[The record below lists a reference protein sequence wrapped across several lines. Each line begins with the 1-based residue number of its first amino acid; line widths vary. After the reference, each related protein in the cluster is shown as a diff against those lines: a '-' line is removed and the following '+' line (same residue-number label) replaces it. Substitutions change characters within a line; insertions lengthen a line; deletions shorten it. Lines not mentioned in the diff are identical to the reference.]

1 MRKEEYVDADWYSI
15 IRFVL
20 LRLYIPLVF
29 VVIFALTLGI
39 KQGKIMD
46 EQYEYALEKANEV
59 ITPEGL
65 ADRMTEQEVRD
76 AYALF
81 QNYKNLLGY
90 INYFQDS
97 VKMKADPM
105 YAPETVMSYVITA
118 DNMSEADTQLISS
131 FISLGIRDDLEG
143 YWVDQVMFRGSES
156 GGNAFTVVALGTD
169 LDDSVALAGK
179 VERALRSYASE
190 LAQRI
195 SGFTLTL
202 CSSKTGYMQDFEL
215 MTEQTNQIERLRSL
229 SNALNE
235 TPKELPSM
243 VKTLYSTLRDR
254 YDYGEPEPGNVSVS
268 VGASIKLAGRTVSLK
283 YALFGAVFGFAIG
296 IILLLLLYVTRPAVL
311 SKRELEQVMMA
322 PCLGDMTKGNKD
334 IVLATIISNC
344 LINKTDK
351 LVFAGN
357 SVASLSDD
365 EKASV
370 QKKMQDAGI
379 SVSFVNNILE
389 NAEELA
395 EAAKCGYVVTFETVR
410 KSKTKALKKQRELM
424 ELNKIVL
431 IGSVLV

>member
-20 LRLYIPLVF
+20 LHLYIPLVF

-97 VKMKADPM
+97 VKMQADPM

-131 FISLGIRDDLEG
+131 FISLDIRDDLEE

-156 GGNAFTVVALGTD
+156 GGNAFTVVALGKD

-190 LAQRI
+190 LAQKI
-195 SGFTLTL
+195 GGFTLTL
-202 CSSKTGYMQDFEL
+202 CSSNTGYMQDFEL

-296 IILLLLLYVTRPAVL
+296 IIIILLLYVTRPAVL

-322 PCLGDMTKGNKD
+322 PCLGDMAKENKAV
-334 IVLATIISNC
+334 VLATIISNC

-365 EKASV
+365 EKAFV

-395 EAAKCGYVVTFETVR
+395 EAAKCGYVVTLETAR

>member
-322 PCLGDMTKGNKD
+322 PCLGDMTKGKKD